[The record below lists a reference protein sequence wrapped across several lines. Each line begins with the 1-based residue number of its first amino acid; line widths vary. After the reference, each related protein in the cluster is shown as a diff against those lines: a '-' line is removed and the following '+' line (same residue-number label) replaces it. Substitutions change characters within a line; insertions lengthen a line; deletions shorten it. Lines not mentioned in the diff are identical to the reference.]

1 VPTRHRLDGM
11 PSARGPV
18 VGFDLDMTLVDSS
31 AGIAAT
37 LRRALTDVLGVLPPH
52 VTYDRIRPWIG
63 LPLEDT
69 VRGLVPGADPGVVAA
84 RYREIYAVTGVPH
97 THLLP
102 GVPETLR
109 AVRDAGGRILLVSAK
124 AEAGV
129 HEVLAHVGLDTG
141 ALAPDVVAGGLFAAA
156 KGHRLLAE
164 AADVYVGDHAADV
177 AAARVAGAT
186 SVAVATGPTSRPD
199 LVEAGADVVLD
210 DLTAF
215 PEWLQAWLTGRAAPN
230 ADAPDAQGRIA

>member
-1 VPTRHRLDGM
+1 M
-11 PSARGPV
+11 PSAPGPV

-37 LRRALTDVLGVLPPH
+37 LRQALTDVLGVPPD
-52 VTYDRIRPWIG
+52 VTYEQIRPWIG
-63 LPLEDT
+63 LPLDDT
-69 VRGLVPGADPGVVAA
+69 VAGLVPEADPAAVAD
-84 RYREIYAVTGVPH
+84 RYRELYAVTGVPL

-141 ALAPDVVAGGLFAAA
+141 ELAPDVVVGGLFAAA
-156 KGHRLLAE
+156 KGYRLLAE
-164 AADVYVGDHAADV
+164 GADVYVGDHTADV

-186 SVAVATGPTSRPD
+186 SVAVATGPSPRSA
-199 LVEAGADVVLD
+199 LAEAGADVVLD
-210 DLTAF
+210 DLTGF
-215 PEWLQAWLTGRAAPN
+215 PDWLLGWLPGRTAPN
-230 ADAPDAQGRIA
+230 ADAHDARGRIA

>member
-1 VPTRHRLDGM
+1 M

-37 LRRALTDVLGVLPPH
+37 LRRALADVLGVPPE
-52 VTYDRIRPWIG
+52 VTYDQIRPWIG

-69 VRGLVPGADPGVVAA
+69 VRGLVPAADPDAVAH

-109 AVRDAGGRILLVSAK
+109 AV
-124 AEAGV
+124 
-129 HEVLAHVGLDTG
+129 
-141 ALAPDVVAGGLFAAA
+141 
-156 KGHRLLAE
+156 
-164 AADVYVGDHAADV
+164 
-177 AAARVAGAT
+177 
-186 SVAVATGPTSRPD
+186 
-199 LVEAGADVVLD
+199 
-210 DLTAF
+210 
-215 PEWLQAWLTGRAAPN
+215 
-230 ADAPDAQGRIA
+230 